1 LLIAVVLVARLPV
14 LDRAVGHDRLVR
26 WHRRLAPWPLL
37 LIVAHPLARAWWI
50 SVWLATAGMV
60 IVYRIGLPIWRSLYH
75 RLRVVAVQPESPG
88 VVSLLVEGHHLDR
101 LPVAGGQFLRGLAC
115 LWLGESGA
123 CRKPMS
129 RPWARRR

>member
-1 LLIAVVLVARLPV
+1 MRHETWWAVHLYVYL
-14 LDRAVGHDRLVR
+14 G
-26 WHRRLAPWPLL
+26 LALSFSHQL
-37 LIVAHPLARAWWI
+37 STGAAFVAHPLARAWWI